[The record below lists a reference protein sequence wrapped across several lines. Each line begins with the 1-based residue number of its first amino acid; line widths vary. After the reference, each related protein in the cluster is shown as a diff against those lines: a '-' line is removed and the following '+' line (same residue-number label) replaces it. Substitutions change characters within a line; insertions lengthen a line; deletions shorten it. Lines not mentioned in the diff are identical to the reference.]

1 MVYGYIR
8 VSTDKQTVENQRL
21 AIETFCK
28 SKGIEIDVWISETIS
43 GMVNFRKRKLGE
55 LFSRLRKGDYV
66 YITEISRFERN
77 VFSVFNMVLEL
88 LKKEVHVYSILE
100 DMEIEDT
107 SDCAMKIFSTAYSA
121 QAEREKLVERT
132 KLGLARA
139 RAEGKKVG
147 RAPGE
152 KNHNYKLDRWN
163 HLIVNWLNEGRS
175 LSYITRKLQ
184 VGFITVKR
192 YVNNRHLVDENS
204 PYYDPNI

>member
-8 VSTDKQTVENQRL
+8 VSTEKQTVENQRI

-28 SKGIEIDVWISETIS
+28 SKGIEVDVWISETIS

-121 QAEREKLVERT
+121 QVEREKIVERT

-147 RAPGE
+147 KVKGD